1 MDFLWPAAQCAWQG
15 ALAYLWGGNLQRC
28 PSIAIP
34 ACPGFPGCAACPPCP
49 GCPARPGGR
58 PAPANPA
65 PPAEQEAG
73 ADTAGSSFWLVVL
86 VNELLFLGL
95 IAWYVYSSWGGV
107 WLVVSPLIA
116 LICTVD
122 TDIYEEDY
130 TCDSSDIIA
139 VRYAGTRA
147 TFPPGIRGANSHRF
161 RRDLTMQ
168 EQQQIDQA
176 AVDYCRAALAADHH
190 RLGLGAPAGPFLI
203 PLTFGQAGPAAPAE
217 AGAGACAAGGATAPV
232 AAGVAAAAMWVL
244 VESTTAG
251 ARGTAVAPPAGSV
264 LRGSVGLMPLA
275 DGSWVTIRSISG
287 SAQEYAGREAASDAR
302 LMGILP
308 NPAVP
313 GGRLLRQWRDAVA
326 SFTEE
331 AFVDW
336 HIPGALEELRVLSDY
351 AGESAAVAPFSFD
364 NINSLSLPDEGFT
377 PVALDTLGG
386 GAGRKIVERLH
397 DMMLSQSEGRARIES
412 DGPRKLYI
420 DPALRNPKLYI
431 QLLRILERRNLI
443 DYYADKACSVGV
455 FFVYKKSGKLRLIL
469 DGRHASLHFRAP
481 DKVALASGA
490 SFAGLHV
497 DSGKPIAVAEVDLAD
512 AFYTML
518 LPPEFRR
525 YFALPS
531 CRAGLLG
538 LDCTSDGRP
547 LSGTDLV
554 YPCFR
559 CPPMGCSFSLWIC
572 QTMLEA
578 TALQVPQL
586 TVANRF
592 VDRRPVPGVT
602 SDVIHTEYVDNALS
616 LSTDPSV
623 ASAAAAAVDSRLRA
637 AGLPTHG
644 VECSFGAAALGWQF
658 DEKFPIIG
666 LNPALR
672 WKLRLACLELCR
684 KGFASGKTVSRV
696 VSHFTS
702 RALIRRELLS
712 CLNSLYAFSAQYGGR
727 TARLWPSCLRELRW
741 CASLVVFC
749 FRDAGAAFDS
759 RLTMVDASWWGVGVT
774 QKTSSSAVAL
784 ELSRYNER
792 WRFSKTQEGGVSHRS
807 LALKAQ
813 SSGDPFVPESVAT
826 FENPGGFQEVITDL
840 EEDEEFVVSGSA
852 FEVEEVTQVE
862 NEEFPEIP
870 EGVWAEGWYPVV
882 SHRWCRSEPQVVLEG
897 RGMVVA
903 VRHILRRLSSFN
915 RCHLCLGDC
924 LGTILAATKGRSS
937 RPEMGRICR
946 QLAALSLASGTA
958 FFWRWVPSERN
969 SADRASGNL
978 PGVGYASTTSDTCC
992 PSACG
997 GSHGA
1002 RSDVGR
1008 PPGARQPAFGPPPGL
1023 EQGASWDPDGADHF
1037 LGSGF
1042 DIGAGPIGGATGADR
1057 PSEASAG
1064 QASRGRPLA
1073 GARTA
1078 VVPGA
1083 EGGGQQDDAGLP
1095 GPIPPF
1101 PDLGRGCEGL
1111 VSTIPELEETL
1122 LEYFN
1127 ELYFEGHDSPD
1138 GSKLAAAV
1146 THFRLDLL
1154 PKLINMP
1161 RVQRALKGWK
1171 SMAPPRA
1178 RLPLPWPVVAW
1189 MADWM
1194 VTNGWE
1200 VAATASVLAF
1210 ILYLRPS
1217 ELLSLRVISVV
1228 RPVKCGPRHLSK
1240 YSILLFPAELEAR
1253 SKTKDYDISLLLD
1266 NPEFGWMD
1274 QVLDRLVLGRH
1285 PEQPLFALSMKSWT
1299 RAFSLASAAL
1309 DLETLG
1315 PPVLYQLRHGP
1326 RLRRDYW
1333 QHPMQNLSSWA
1344 HTAKSKVYLEIFSG
1358 SGSWSR
1364 AMRHGQASRLA
1375 PRVFELDMEH
1385 EPALGD
1391 LSRRSVQR
1399 VVRGWLRGQLLQGV
1413 WLGMPCSSWSMA
1425 RNRPNGPP
1433 ALRDGKHLLG
1443 LPGLSSSDSLKV
1455 MLGNRLACFSFS
1467 FFLECALRGVPAAIE
1482 NPATSWV
1489 WQTKWAVHAA
1499 KQTNVKVIDFDFCAF
1514 GTQWR
1519 KRTRVMYVHVNLDA
1533 LSSCKCSGRG
1543 CCSFSQAPHKA
1554 LEGKWF
1560 CWWSCWW
1567 VVALVLVLVVLL
1579 VVALAVVLV
1588 VLRVVVLA
1596 VVLVDGHGGMSV
1608 GRVTRM
1614 LEQHEAVVIPSV
1626 YKTPEEQGE
1635 LTRLLGHLRA
1645 AHPDAFVF
1653 LVQLPDRFDIELTRG
1668 YLDTLMARQ
1677 DALYS
1682 FGTSGVLM
1690 ELEGDPEGL
1699 QQKVRL
1705 ELVENTAIQ
1714 RRVQHFENTLGEEIL
1729 ESQTIQDEHDSLLW
1743 DDVPKLLM
1751 PGFPA
1756 LDRGLLERAD
1766 QVGEF
1771 RLVHQYV
1778 NHQHVLLAVN
1788 GAHDFVVV
1796 KMRNKRSVTAA
1807 EEVESINTEFCLL
1820 KHALHH
1826 PHIIRCVTM
1835 LHSQS
1840 HVHLVL
1846 QYGGDAC
1853 MEQVLSTQPH
1863 CRLSRDDALDC
1874 TTQVASALSYCHA
1887 IDVTHRQV
1895 SPRHVSVEMAR
1906 NRFVCRLV
1914 DFSMAARVPDFSTRK
1929 TLCGALP
1936 CVAPETVLEE
1946 PYWPK
1951 PADCWSLGVVL
1962 LEAVGGQGSLELSL
1976 GWRRGASLAQ
1986 ATREMLEFFAQ
1997 AGSHAQAMAS
2007 MGGVH
2012 DDAAL
2017 ACLEALLRPEPLR
2030 RASASDAVEML
2041 SSQRGASGKPIRAR
2055 PVGFLAWSLQ
2065 FGLGGLVQLCF
2076 EVSSGETR
2084 SSLSGFLRALGGR
2097 PHAGQFGTAAPSLVL
2112 LAGKVYLIAATVNWY
2127 CIALGGGT
2135 VSARVELLRTRQFN
2149 APSVS
2154 TAASA
2159 LTATALVEAAR
2170 ASCLG
2175 AFSGGCA
2182 RPRERSLERPDLR
2195 TGVLR
2200 GIHDERCDLWS
2211 CGVVMYILLCGEP
2224 PFNGSPLHST
2234 ASFAAVI
2241 AAVADLQSR
2250 CWHLSFLPNSED

>member
-1 MDFLWPAAQCAWQG
+1 
-15 ALAYLWGGNLQRC
+15 
-28 PSIAIP
+28 
-34 ACPGFPGCAACPPCP
+34 
-49 GCPARPGGR
+49 
-58 PAPANPA
+58 
-65 PPAEQEAG
+65 
-73 ADTAGSSFWLVVL
+73 
-86 VNELLFLGL
+86 
-95 IAWYVYSSWGGV
+95 
-107 WLVVSPLIA
+107 
-116 LICTVD
+116 
-122 TDIYEEDY
+122 
-130 TCDSSDIIA
+130 
-139 VRYAGTRA
+139 
-147 TFPPGIRGANSHRF
+147 
-161 RRDLTMQ
+161 
-168 EQQQIDQA
+168 
-176 AVDYCRAALAADHH
+176 
-190 RLGLGAPAGPFLI
+190 
-203 PLTFGQAGPAAPAE
+203 
-217 AGAGACAAGGATAPV
+217 
-232 AAGVAAAAMWVL
+232 MWVL

-275 DGSWVTIRSISG
+275 DGSWVAIRSISG
-287 SAQEYAGREAASDAR
+287 SAQEYAG
-302 LMGILP
+302 
-308 NPAVP
+308 
-313 GGRLLRQWRDAVA
+313 LLRQWRDAVA

-336 HIPGALEELRVLSDY
+336 HIPGPRTCLRCCKFIDRRQGGPLDHFRFWKATLGLAADDYGVNDYEAGMRAIYTMACWGGLDLPNIAGAEQILRKCQMYEYVYGGPAVVARHSLEMSTSRACLAVANVIYFHCHVLINSVRSVQRRTASLAHVLWPVVVFDGVVNTLNELYVGQPCRHGDHSQPVFAGQQRALDNVRDAVRRFGKPPEGLTGSGALEELRVLSDY
-351 AGESAAVAPFSFD
+351 AGESATVAPFSFD
-364 NINSLSLPDEGFT
+364 NINSLSLPDEGFAL
-377 PVALDTLGG
+377 VALDTLGG

-455 FFVYKKSGKLRLIL
+455 FFVYKKSGKLRPIL
-469 DGRHASLHFRAP
+469 DGRHASLHFKAP

-525 YFALPS
+525 YLALPS
-531 CRAGLLG
+531 CRAGQLG

-702 RALIRRELLS
+702 RALIWRELLS

-840 EEDEEFVVSGSA
+840 EEDEEFVVSSSA

-870 EGVWAEGWYPVV
+870 EAVWAEGWYPVV
-882 SHRWCRSEPQVVLEG
+882 SHRC
-897 RGMVVA
+897 
-903 VRHILRRLSSFN
+903 
-915 RCHLCLGDC
+915 
-924 LGTILAATKGRSS
+924 
-937 RPEMGRICR
+937 
-946 QLAALSLASGTA
+946 GTA

-969 SADRASGNL
+969 SADRASRNL
-978 PGVGYASTTSDTCC
+978 PGSLPSGPRLASSKRRAGTPAGRTTSSAAASTLGLALAAEPLERT
-992 PSACG
+992 
-997 GSHGA
+997 A
-1002 RSDVGR
+1002 RAKRRRTRHPEGVHWRG
-1008 PPGARQPAFGPPPGL
+1008 PGQRSFL
-1023 EQGASWDPDGADHF
+1023 EQKAVNTRTTLDYQARYHRF
-1037 LGSGF
+1037 LTW
-1042 DIGAGPIGGATGADR
+1042 A
-1057 PSEASAG
+1057 EA
-1064 QASRGRPLA
+1064 
-1073 GARTA
+1073 ARLP
-1078 VVPGA
+1078 VP
-1083 EGGGQQDDAGLP
+1083 
-1095 GPIPPF
+1095 
-1101 PDLGRGCEGL
+1101 
-1111 VSTIPELEETL
+1111 TIPELEETL

-1194 VTNGWE
+1194 VTNGFE
-1200 VAATASVLAF
+1200 AAATATVLAF

-1217 ELLSLRVISVV
+1217 ELLSLRVISVA
-1228 RPVKCGPRHLSK
+1228 RPVKSGPRHLSK

-1266 NPEFGWMD
+1266 NPEFGWME

-1299 RAFSLASAAL
+1299 RAFNLASAAL
-1309 DLETLG
+1309 DLENL
-1315 PPVLYQLRHGP
+1315 GP

-1344 HTAKSKVYLEIFSG
+1344 HTAKSKVHLEIFSG
-1358 SGSWSR
+1358 SGNWSR

-1425 RNRPNGPP
+1425 WNRPNGPP
-1433 ALRDGKHLLG
+1433 ALRDGNHLLG
-1443 LPGLSSSDSLKV
+1443 LPGLSSGDSLKV

-1467 FFLECALRGVPAAIE
+1467 FFLECALRGAPAAIE

-1519 KRTRVMYVHVNLDA
+1519 KRTGVMYAHVNLDA

-1554 LEGKWF
+1554 LEGKAPSGSSRAPYDRYPPHWQ
-1560 CWWSCWW
+1560 
-1567 VVALVLVLVVLL
+1567 
-1579 VVALAVVLV
+1579 
-1588 VLRVVVLA
+1588 
-1596 VVLVDGHGGMSV
+1596 DGS
-1608 GRVTRM
+1608 
-1614 LEQHEAVVIPSV
+1614 P
-1626 YKTPEEQGE
+1626 P
-1635 LTRLLGHLRA
+1635 
-1645 AHPDAFVF
+1645 P
-1653 LVQLPDRFDIELTRG
+1653 
-1668 YLDTLMARQ
+1668 
-1677 DALYS
+1677 
-1682 FGTSGVLM
+1682 
-1690 ELEGDPEGL
+1690 
-1699 QQKVRL
+1699 
-1705 ELVENTAIQ
+1705 N
-1714 RRVQHFENTLGEEIL
+1714 L
-1729 ESQTIQDEHDSLLW
+1729 ESFASD
-1743 DDVPKLLM
+1743 
-1751 PGFPA
+1751 
-1756 LDRGLLERAD
+1756 
-1766 QVGEF
+1766 
-1771 RLVHQYV
+1771 LV
-1778 NHQHVLLAVN
+1778 
-1788 GAHDFVVV
+1788 
-1796 KMRNKRSVTAA
+1796 
-1807 EEVESINTEFCLL
+1807 
-1820 KHALHH
+1820 
-1826 PHIIRCVTM
+1826 
-1835 LHSQS
+1835 
-1840 HVHLVL
+1840 
-1846 QYGGDAC
+1846 
-1853 MEQVLSTQPH
+1853 
-1863 CRLSRDDALDC
+1863 
-1874 TTQVASALSYCHA
+1874 
-1887 IDVTHRQV
+1887 
-1895 SPRHVSVEMAR
+1895 
-1906 NRFVCRLV
+1906 
-1914 DFSMAARVPDFSTRK
+1914 
-1929 TLCGALP
+1929 
-1936 CVAPETVLEE
+1936 
-1946 PYWPK
+1946 
-1951 PADCWSLGVVL
+1951 
-1962 LEAVGGQGSLELSL
+1962 
-1976 GWRRGASLAQ
+1976 
-1986 ATREMLEFFAQ
+1986 
-1997 AGSHAQAMAS
+1997 
-2007 MGGVH
+2007 
-2012 DDAAL
+2012 
-2017 ACLEALLRPEPLR
+2017 
-2030 RASASDAVEML
+2030 ASDAVGATDVL
-2041 SSQRGASGKPIRAR
+2041 VFGSRGGQVVLPEFWRQCG
-2055 PVGFLAWSLQ
+2055 PEVPPCFVMN
-2065 FGLGGLVQLCF
+2065 GGC
-2076 EVSSGETR
+2076 R
-2084 SSLSGFLRALGGR
+2084 
-2097 PHAGQFGTAAPSLVL
+2097 
-2112 LAGKVYLIAATVNWY
+2112 
-2127 CIALGGGT
+2127 GT
-2135 VSARVELLRTRQFN
+2135 V
-2149 APSVS
+2149 
-2154 TAASA
+2154 
-2159 LTATALVEAAR
+2159 
-2170 ASCLG
+2170 
-2175 AFSGGCA
+2175 
-2182 RPRERSLERPDLR
+2182 
-2195 TGVLR
+2195 
-2200 GIHDERCDLWS
+2200 
-2211 CGVVMYILLCGEP
+2211 
-2224 PFNGSPLHST
+2224 
-2234 ASFAAVI
+2234 
-2241 AAVADLQSR
+2241 
-2250 CWHLSFLPNSED
+2250 

>member
-1 MDFLWPAAQCAWQG
+1 
-15 ALAYLWGGNLQRC
+15 
-28 PSIAIP
+28 
-34 ACPGFPGCAACPPCP
+34 
-49 GCPARPGGR
+49 
-58 PAPANPA
+58 
-65 PPAEQEAG
+65 
-73 ADTAGSSFWLVVL
+73 
-86 VNELLFLGL
+86 
-95 IAWYVYSSWGGV
+95 
-107 WLVVSPLIA
+107 
-116 LICTVD
+116 
-122 TDIYEEDY
+122 
-130 TCDSSDIIA
+130 
-139 VRYAGTRA
+139 
-147 TFPPGIRGANSHRF
+147 
-161 RRDLTMQ
+161 
-168 EQQQIDQA
+168 
-176 AVDYCRAALAADHH
+176 
-190 RLGLGAPAGPFLI
+190 
-203 PLTFGQAGPAAPAE
+203 
-217 AGAGACAAGGATAPV
+217 
-232 AAGVAAAAMWVL
+232 MWVL

-264 LRGSVGLMPLA
+264 LRGSVGLMPL
-275 DGSWVTIRSISG
+275 
-287 SAQEYAGREAASDAR
+287 EYAGREAASDAR

-313 GGRLLRQWRDAVA
+313 GGRLLRQWRDGGPAVVARHSLEMSTSRACLADANVIYFHCHVLINSVRSVQRRTA
-326 SFTEE
+326 SLAHVLWPVVVF
-331 AFVDW
+331 D
-336 HIPGALEELRVLSDY
+336 GELRVLSDY
-351 AGESAAVAPFSFD
+351 AGESATVAPFSFD

-377 PVALDTLGG
+377 PVALGTLGG

-431 QLLRILERRNLI
+431 QLLRILERRNLM

-518 LPPEFRR
+518 LPPGFRR

-572 QTMLEA
+572 QAMLEA

-637 AGLPTHG
+637 AGLPTRG
-644 VECSFGAAALGWQF
+644 VECSFGSAALGWQF

-958 FFWRWVPSERN
+958 FFWRWVPCERN
-969 SADRASGNL
+969 SADRASRNL
-978 PGVGYASTTSDTCC
+978 PGVGYASSTADTCC
-992 PSACG
+992 PGASGA
-997 GSHGA
+997 SHGA

-1023 EQGASWDPDGADHF
+1023 EQEASWDPSGADYF

-1042 DIGAGPIGGATGADR
+1042 DIGAGPGGGAAGADG
-1057 PSEASAG
+1057 PCEASAD
-1064 QASRGRPLA
+1064 QAVNNRTTLDYQ
-1073 GARTA
+1073 ARYHRFLTW
-1078 VVPGA
+1078 A
-1083 EGGGQQDDAGLP
+1083 EAARLP
-1095 GPIPPF
+1095 
-1101 PDLGRGCEGL
+1101 

-1194 VTNGWE
+1194 VTNGFE
-1200 VAATASVLAF
+1200 AAATATVLAF

-1228 RPVKCGPRHLSK
+1228 RPVKSGPWHLSK

-1266 NPEFGWMD
+1266 NPEFGWME

-1285 PEQPLFALSMKSWT
+1285 PEQPLFALGMKSWT

-1309 DLETLG
+1309 DLEIL
-1315 PPVLYQLRHGP
+1315 GP

-1358 SGSWSR
+1358 SGNWSR

-1433 ALRDGKHLLG
+1433 ALRDGNHLLG
-1443 LPGLSSSDSLKV
+1443 LPGLSSGDSLKV

-1499 KQTNVKVIDFDFCAF
+1499 KQTNVK
-1514 GTQWR
+1514 
-1519 KRTRVMYVHVNLDA
+1519 
-1533 LSSCKCSGRG
+1533 
-1543 CCSFSQAPHKA
+1543 APRKA
-1554 LEGKWF
+1554 LEGK
-1560 CWWSCWW
+1560 
-1567 VVALVLVLVVLL
+1567 
-1579 VVALAVVLV
+1579 
-1588 VLRVVVLA
+1588 
-1596 VVLVDGHGGMSV
+1596 
-1608 GRVTRM
+1608 
-1614 LEQHEAVVIPSV
+1614 
-1626 YKTPEEQGE
+1626 
-1635 LTRLLGHLRA
+1635 
-1645 AHPDAFVF
+1645 
-1653 LVQLPDRFDIELTRG
+1653 
-1668 YLDTLMARQ
+1668 
-1677 DALYS
+1677 
-1682 FGTSGVLM
+1682 
-1690 ELEGDPEGL
+1690 
-1699 QQKVRL
+1699 
-1705 ELVENTAIQ
+1705 
-1714 RRVQHFENTLGEEIL
+1714 
-1729 ESQTIQDEHDSLLW
+1729 
-1743 DDVPKLLM
+1743 
-1751 PGFPA
+1751 
-1756 LDRGLLERAD
+1756 
-1766 QVGEF
+1766 
-1771 RLVHQYV
+1771 
-1778 NHQHVLLAVN
+1778 
-1788 GAHDFVVV
+1788 
-1796 KMRNKRSVTAA
+1796 
-1807 EEVESINTEFCLL
+1807 
-1820 KHALHH
+1820 
-1826 PHIIRCVTM
+1826 
-1835 LHSQS
+1835 
-1840 HVHLVL
+1840 
-1846 QYGGDAC
+1846 
-1853 MEQVLSTQPH
+1853 
-1863 CRLSRDDALDC
+1863 
-1874 TTQVASALSYCHA
+1874 
-1887 IDVTHRQV
+1887 
-1895 SPRHVSVEMAR
+1895 
-1906 NRFVCRLV
+1906 
-1914 DFSMAARVPDFSTRK
+1914 
-1929 TLCGALP
+1929 
-1936 CVAPETVLEE
+1936 
-1946 PYWPK
+1946 
-1951 PADCWSLGVVL
+1951 
-1962 LEAVGGQGSLELSL
+1962 
-1976 GWRRGASLAQ
+1976 
-1986 ATREMLEFFAQ
+1986 
-1997 AGSHAQAMAS
+1997 
-2007 MGGVH
+2007 
-2012 DDAAL
+2012 
-2017 ACLEALLRPEPLR
+2017 
-2030 RASASDAVEML
+2030 
-2041 SSQRGASGKPIRAR
+2041 
-2055 PVGFLAWSLQ
+2055 
-2065 FGLGGLVQLCF
+2065 
-2076 EVSSGETR
+2076 
-2084 SSLSGFLRALGGR
+2084 
-2097 PHAGQFGTAAPSLVL
+2097 APS
-2112 LAGKVYLIAATVNWY
+2112 
-2127 CIALGGGT
+2127 
-2135 VSARVELLRTRQFN
+2135 
-2149 APSVS
+2149 
-2154 TAASA
+2154 
-2159 LTATALVEAAR
+2159 
-2170 ASCLG
+2170 
-2175 AFSGGCA
+2175 
-2182 RPRERSLERPDLR
+2182 
-2195 TGVLR
+2195 
-2200 GIHDERCDLWS
+2200 
-2211 CGVVMYILLCGEP
+2211 
-2224 PFNGSPLHST
+2224 
-2234 ASFAAVI
+2234 
-2241 AAVADLQSR
+2241 
-2250 CWHLSFLPNSED
+2250 